1 MPAAVRLLVSLLL
14 GAGVSAGP
22 IASAAAPFAPAVV
35 RAAGSCTGWPSDSVP
50 PTTIRVLRTAGPADG
65 TVQVVPFQAY
75 VNVVM
80 AAEWGA
86 NDPIE
91 ALKAGAVAVKQY
103 AWHWTIIWRGGTA
116 PDGSCYDVVDSTLD
130 QEYSPETRVPSPSE
144 IAAVQATWGESLLK
158 GGLLFATHYNAGD
171 DVPCGANA
179 DGWQLLQISAE
190 HCAAGGMTADIILQ
204 TYYGPNVQIVGSTE
218 TPGPGGAV
226 AVAFR
231 AQPTGG
237 TGDAPFP
244 VQPVVA
250 VVDATGQTVASGT
263 SSNATV
269 TLAPLAS
276 TPGTTLTCTGGLSR
290 AAVAGIATFD
300 GCQVSGAASGLVL
313 VASAPGLAAAST
325 SPFAVAPPAPALSLS
340 APAAVI
346 TWDQPVSLSAKLAP
360 PGSEPPAGRPVHLQR
375 SSDGI
380 TWVPATDLVTNATGT
395 ATSSDRPSANSYYR
409 LVFDGAPDLSPAMS
423 APVRVIVQQVVL
435 LRPTV
440 SGTVKTIAR
449 GSSLTFTTTVRPAG
463 QQLPKAR
470 VTFTF
475 TLKRGKV
482 VVSSASRNV
491 YVDASGA
498 ASWTWKFSSSGE
510 WYVRA
515 MANPTTA
522 NADSAWSQIDQYYV
536 I

>member
-1 MPAAVRLLVSLLL
+1 
-14 GAGVSAGP
+14 
-22 IASAAAPFAPAVV
+22 
-35 RAAGSCTGWPSDSVP
+35 
-50 PTTIRVLRTAGPADG
+50 
-65 TVQVVPFQAY
+65 VPFQAY

-80 AAEWGA
+80 AAEWGPG
-86 NDPIE
+86 DPIE

-103 AWHWTIIWRGGTA
+103 AWHWTDVWRGGTA
-116 PDGSCYDVVDSTLD
+116 PDGSCYDVVDSTDD
-130 QEYSPETRVPSPSE
+130 QLYAPETRVPSPSE

-158 GGLLFATHYNAGD
+158 GGLLFVTHYNAGS

-190 HCAAGGMTADIILQ
+190 HCAAGGMSADVILQ

-231 AQPTGG
+231 GQPSGA

-276 TPGTTLTCTGGLSR
+276 TPGTTFACTGGLSR
-290 AAVAGIATFD
+290 VAVAGIATFE
-300 GCQVSGAASGLVL
+300 GCQVSGVALGLVL

-325 SPFAVAPPAPALSLS
+325 APFTVAPPAPTLSLS
-340 APAAVI
+340 PSTAVI
-346 TWDQPVSLSAKLAP
+346 TWGQPVSLLAKLAV
-360 PGSEPPAGRPVHLQR
+360 PGSPPSGMRPVHLLR

-380 TWVPATDLVTNATGT
+380 TWVPAGDLVTDAAGT
-395 ATSSDRPSANSYYR
+395 ASASVRPSANSYYR
-409 LVFDGAPDLSPAMS
+409 LVYDGAPDLGPAAS
-423 APVRVIVQQVVL
+423 APVRVTVRQVAL
-435 LRPTV
+435 LRPTPP
-440 SGTVKTIAR
+440 GAVKTIAR
-449 GSSLTFTTTVRPAG
+449 GSSVTFTTTVRPAG
-463 QQLPKAR
+463 PQLAKAR

-475 TLKRGKV
+475 LLKRGGSLV
-482 VVSSASRNV
+482 VAASRNV
-491 YVDASGA
+491 YVGASGT
-498 ASWTWKFSSSGE
+498 ASWTWKFSSAGE
-510 WYVRA
+510 WFVRA
-515 MANPTTA
+515 MANPTLVNA
-522 NADSAWSQIDQYYV
+522 NSGWSQIDQYYV
-536 I
+536 G

>member
-1 MPAAVRLLVSLLL
+1 MPEAVRLLASFLL
-14 GAGVSAGP
+14 AVGVSAVP
-22 IASAAAPFAPAVV
+22 IASAAVPLAPAVV

-50 PTTIRVLRTAGPADG
+50 PTTIRVLRTAGPANG

-80 AAEWGA
+80 AAEWGP

-103 AWHWTIIWRGGTA
+103 AWHWTDVYRGGTG
-116 PDGSCYDVVDSTLD
+116 PDGSCYDVVDSTVD

-144 IAAVQATWGESLLK
+144 LAAVQATWGESLLK
-158 GGLLFATHYNAGD
+158 GGLLFATHYNAGA

-190 HCAAGGMTADIILQ
+190 HCAAGGMMADVILQ

-231 AQPTGG
+231 AQPSGG

-250 VVDATGQTVASGT
+250 VVDAAGQTVATGT
-263 SSNATV
+263 SSDATV

-276 TPGTTLTCTGGLSR
+276 PSGPTLTCTGGLSR

-325 SPFAVAPPAPALSLS
+325 SPFAVAPPAPALSLTT
-340 APAAVI
+340 PTAVI
-346 TWDQPVSLSAKLAP
+346 TWGQPILLSARLAP
-360 PGSEPPAGRPVHLQR
+360 PGSEPPAGRPVHLER
-375 SSDGI
+375 STDGI
-380 TWVPATDLVTNATGT
+380 TWVPADDLVTGATGT
-395 ATSSDRPSANSYYR
+395 ATSSVRPSANSYYR
-409 LVFDGAPDLSPAMS
+409 LVFDGAPDLSPATS
-423 APVRVIVQQVVL
+423 APIRVIVRQLAL
-435 LRPTV
+435 LRPTDP
-440 SGTVKTIAR
+440 GRVKTIVR
-449 GSSLTFTTTVRPAG
+449 GSSVTFTMTVRPAETL
-463 QQLPKAR
+463 LPKAR

-475 TLKRGKV
+475 LLKRGAAV
-482 VVSSASRNV
+482 VTSASRNV
-491 YVDASGA
+491 YVGA
-498 ASWTWKFSSSGE
+498 TGTASWTWKFSSAGE
-510 WYVRA
+510 WFVRA
-515 MANPTTA
+515 IANPTTVNA
-522 NADSAWSQIDQYYV
+522 NSVWSPADQYYV
-536 I
+536 T